1 MVGIYKITDIKGQ
14 QYIGLSRNI
23 KERWETHRQKDFTN
37 HTFEVLEEVN
47 ISNLSKNKGD
57 AVLRRRERWWI
68 KELDTFKNGLNE
80 NGGGS
85 GCDKHTTESKAKI
98 SAALKGKPKPIGF
111 GENRKKWQ
119 HTEEFRKKI
128 SKPKPPHFKSR
139 KGCVGANLGKVMS
152 EEQKMKISVA
162 NKGKSKPLGFGD
174 KLSIAKKG
182 KPSPKKGKTYKKD
195 VDI

>member
-85 GCDKHTTESKAKI
+85 GCNAHTAESKAKI
-98 SAALKGKPKPIGF
+98 SAALKGKPKPKGF
-111 GENRKKWQ
+111 GANRKKWQ
-119 HTEEFRKKI
+119 HTEEYKEKMRNAVRKPIGMYNVEGEFIRTFGTQQKAADWLGVKKNMI
-128 SKPKPPHFKSR
+128 WNVINGYVNKS
-139 KGCVGANLGKVMS
+139 
-152 EEQKMKISVA
+152 
-162 NKGKSKPLGFGD
+162 
-174 KLSIAKKG
+174 
-182 KPSPKKGKTYKKD
+182 GKTITQCRGYVFKYL
-195 VDI
+195 DI

>member
-1 MVGIYKITDIKGQ
+1 MIGIYKITDIKGQ

-57 AVLRRRERWWI
+57 AVLRKRERWWI

-85 GCDKHTTESKAKI
+85 GCNAHTAESKAKI
-98 SAALKGKPKPIGF
+98 SAANKGKPKPKGF

-119 HTEEFRKKI
+119 HSEEWKEKLRV
-128 SKPKPPHFKSR
+128 PKPSYWKSR
-139 KGCVGANLGKVMS
+139 EGCVSSNLGKIMS
-152 EEQKMKISVA
+152 EEQKLKISA
-162 NKGKSKPLGFGD
+162 SNKGKPKPKGFGA
-174 KLSIAKKG
+174 KISAIAAAKRLD
-182 KPSPKKGKTYKKD
+182 SQ
-195 VDI
+195 

>member
-1 MVGIYKITDIKGQ
+1 MIGIYKITDIKGQ

-85 GCDKHTTESKAKI
+85 GCNAHTAESKAKI
-98 SAALKGKPKPIGF
+98 SAANKGKPKPKGF

-119 HTEEFRKKI
+119 H
-128 SKPKPPHFKSR
+128 
-139 KGCVGANLGKVMS
+139 S
-152 EEQKMKISVA
+152 EEWKEKVRNAVRKPIGMYNVEGEFIKTFGTQQKAADWLGVKNSMIWNVLNGFV
-162 NKGKSKPLGFGD
+162 NKKSGNIVTQCRGYVFKYL
-174 KLSIAKKG
+174 
-182 KPSPKKGKTYKKD
+182 
-195 VDI
+195 